1 MTIIKKTIQDLK
13 PGKRYLIKV
22 EAYDNNLS
30 TVAAENSIILE
41 TPTDSSIPGGI
52 DITNFGL
59 YNNSKS
65 LMFKFDAPNDEDL
78 KGYEYQVYS
87 QNNLNSQYLIQ
98 SRRKL
103 K

>member
-78 KGYEYQVYS
+78 KGYEYEVYS
-87 QNNLNSQYLIQ
+87 QNNLDSQYLIQ